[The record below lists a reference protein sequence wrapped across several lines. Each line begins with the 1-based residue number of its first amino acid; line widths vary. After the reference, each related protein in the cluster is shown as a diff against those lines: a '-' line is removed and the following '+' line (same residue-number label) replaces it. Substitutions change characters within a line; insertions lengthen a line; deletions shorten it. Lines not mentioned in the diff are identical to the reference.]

1 MLGELIEVI
10 KFIMEIFKGNIPG
23 TQLYA
28 IAGVLAIVLIG
39 EILFELKK
47 GISKNIF
54 ILIGERLILNVIGI
68 VFYMSFYIF
77 SLKFILKIWP
87 SLVPNYDISLI
98 SWLAIISYIS
108 IILLIPISLLFSKC
122 STLPL
127 KITWAALHL
136 ILIAIVISLIN
147 KLWEPNIDLHP
158 FLLMLNTII
167 NTVLSLIIVNYGFSK
182 TESNKNITNAQ

>member
-39 EILFELKK
+39 ETLFELKK

>member
-1 MLGELIEVI
+1 MGELIEVI

>member
-147 KLWEPNIDLHP
+147 ELWEPNIDLHP

-182 TESNKNITNAQ
+182 TESNKNITNTQ

>member
-1 MLGELIEVI
+1 MGELIEVI

-147 KLWEPNIDLHP
+147 ELWEPNIDLHP

-182 TESNKNITNAQ
+182 TESNKNITNTQ